1 MTSQEREDLQ
11 RISRVMRAAR
21 KISGKNQ
28 VEIAKDLG
36 ISQSALSK
44 FESAI
49 LIPSTS
55 QWYKFCRTLNVDSL
69 ESFTLGTIDNRI
81 SATSTGSYPETTF
94 KIPKKYAHHQG
105 SKVRAIRPFLD
116 FFSTQLGEEKLE
128 HYLKDNKVDSDFFVV
143 QDNQLNIGF
152 TVDIATH
159 LISTGSLAKK
169 DVSALTRPVSQP
181 AAHGALHG
189 SYDSASGEIGLL
201 QSLFENSKKYEI
213 NFTYKIE
220 SSTRKDLEI
229 SVIPGEHL
237 AQFDYKSA
245 LLGDFLCRYKK
256 SYFQQFS
263 TYKGKKR
270 VELEEHECHYKGAA
284 RCVYHFKV
292 AG

>member
-1 MTSQEREDLQ
+1 MTPQERQDLQ

-55 QWYKFCRTLNVDSL
+55 QWYKFCKTLNVDSL

-81 SATSTGSYPETTF
+81 AATPSGSYPETTF

-116 FFSTQLGEEKLE
+116 FFSSQIGEEKLE
-128 HYLKDNKVDSDFFVV
+128 RYLKESKVDSDFFVV

-152 TVDIATH
+152 TIDIATH
-159 LISTGSLAKK
+159 MINAGNLAKK
-169 DVSALTRPVSQP
+169 DVSALTRPISQP
-181 AAHGALHG
+181 RIHGALHNI
-189 SYDSASGEIGLL
+189 YDSVSTEMALL
-201 QSLFENSKKYEI
+201 QNLFENSKKYEI
-213 NFTYKIE
+213 NFDYKIE
-220 SSTRKDLEI
+220 NVTRKDLEVSI
-229 SVIPGEHL
+229 TPAEHL
-237 AQFDYKSA
+237 EQFDYKSA
-245 LLGDFLCRYKK
+245 VLGDFLCRYKK

-263 TYKGKKR
+263 TYKGAKR
-270 VELEEHECHYKGAA
+270 VEIEEEHCHYKGAD
-284 RCVYHFKV
+284 RCVYHFK
-292 AG
+292 AAS